1 MGKIKS
7 RTWSRRPSTTQT
19 GVLDYNSLHPRKKRL
34 KGKTKRR
41 RAKARSLIAQR
52 DAIRQVVDAENGV
65 DFDIVAQILA
75 KHPRMTLK
83 EAKRI
88 ACA

>member
-19 GVLDYNSLHPRKKRL
+19 GVLDYKGLNPKRKRL
-34 KGKTKRR
+34 KGKTKLR

-52 DAIRQVVDAENGV
+52 DAIRQAVDAANGV
-65 DFDIVAQILA
+65 DYDIVKQILD